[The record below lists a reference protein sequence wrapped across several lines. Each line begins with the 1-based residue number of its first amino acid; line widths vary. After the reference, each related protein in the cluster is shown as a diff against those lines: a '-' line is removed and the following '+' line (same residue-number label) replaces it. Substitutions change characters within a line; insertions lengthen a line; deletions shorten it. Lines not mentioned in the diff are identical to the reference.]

1 MSMDTDDAE
10 CEFTLRNSLVLT
22 EKFCCIDE
30 CRIGVSL
37 SGMMC
42 TRHDCCE

>member
-10 CEFTLRNSLVLT
+10 CEFTSKISHLLT
-22 EKFCCIDE
+22 EKYCCIDE

-37 SGMMC
+37 SGIMC
-42 TRHDCCE
+42 TRHDSYE